1 MDTILFITD
10 LHVGSHVAEFAGV
23 YERAAAHRW
32 RVIELELARIVR
44 PLGELVAQWRP
55 SGCILEGC
63 NVSAADQRSMFKGIP
78 VVNLDPDP
86 ETAATARHTVAS
98 DPRTIADWAA
108 KEILRTSPA
117 SCAYFGWCTK
127 TVWSIERGRIFRE
140 CAARAAAVP
149 FAEFGEDWEMGD
161 TIGVQG
167 RLAKFLAPLPRP
179 VGIFAAND
187 YAAVQVT
194 EACRQLGWQCPEDFM
209 LVGADNE
216 AMHCECADPTI
227 TSIEQD
233 FAEAGRLAA
242 DLLAELIANPRLP
255 PRHLK
260 FGPVRL
266 VRRQSTRAL
275 RFHDPRITR
284 AVERIRRDA
293 TAGLTAADVLA
304 EIPFSRRVAEK
315 RFRAA
320 TGKTILEEIQDV
332 RFEKVCELLETDV
345 PIGHIAGRC
354 GMQSDSFLKRFF
366 KSRTGMTLREW
377 RNAHSGRRA
386 GQPADRKAAPA
397 GKPASSRGI
406 R

>member
-1 MDTILFITD
+1 MCPIAFLPRFCYNTCMDTILFITD
-10 LHVGSHVAEFAGV
+10 LHVGSHAPEFAGV
-23 YERAAAHRW
+23 YERAVAHHW
-32 RVIELELARIVR
+32 RVIELELARTAR
-44 PLGELVAQWRP
+44 PLGELVAQWHP
-55 SGCILEGC
+55 SGCILEGSY
-63 NVSAADQRSMFKGIP
+63 VKAAEAKRAFRGFP

-86 ETAATARHTVAS
+86 ETAASAHHTVAS
-98 DPRTIADWAA
+98 DPGTIAKWAA
-108 KEILRTSPA
+108 KELLRTKPA
-117 SCAYFGWCTK
+117 SCAYFGWCNK
-127 TVWSIERGRIFRE
+127 TVWSVERGRIFIDAVRRE
-140 CAARAAAVP
+140 SNIPVAS
-149 FAEFGEDWEMGD
+149 FDEDWG
-161 TIGVQG
+161 IGETHDVQK
-167 RLAKFLAPLPRP
+167 RLADFLAPLPKP

-194 EACRQLGWQCPEDFM
+194 EACSQAGLECPGDFT
-209 LVGADNE
+209 LVGVDNE
-216 AMHCECADPTI
+216 EMHCECADPTI

-233 FAEAGRLAA
+233 FNEAGRLAA

-293 TAGLTAADVLA
+293 TTGLTAADVLA

-332 RFEKVCELLETDV
+332 RFEKICELLETDV

-354 GMQSDSFLKRFF
+354 GLQSDSFLKRFF
-366 KSRTGMTLREW
+366 KARTGMTLREW
-377 RNAHSGRRA
+377 RNTHRRSG
-386 GQPADRKAAPA
+386 D
-397 GKPASSRGI
+397 
-406 R
+406 

>member
-10 LHVGSHVAEFAGV
+10 LHVGSHVPEFAGV
-23 YERAAAHRW
+23 YERASAHRW
-32 RVIELELARIVR
+32 RVIELELARTVR
-44 PLGELVAQWRP
+44 PLGEVVAQWRP

-63 NVSAADQRSMFKGIP
+63 NVSAADQRRTFSGIP

-86 ETAATARHTVAS
+86 ETSAFAKHTVSS
-98 DPRTIADWAA
+98 DPGKIAVWAA
-108 KEILRTSPA
+108 KELLRTNPA
-117 SCAYFGWCTK
+117 SCVYFGWCTK
-127 TVWSIERGRIFRE
+127 TVWSLERGRIFRE
-140 CAARAAAVP
+140 CAQRDSDKP

-161 TIGVQG
+161 TLGVQR
-167 RLAKFLAPLPRP
+167 RLADFLAPLPKP

-194 EACRQLGWQCPEDFM
+194 EACRRLGWECPRDFT

-216 AMHCECADPTI
+216 VMHCECADPTI

-233 FAEAGRLAA
+233 FMEAGRLSA
-242 DLLAELIANPRLP
+242 DLLAELIENPRLP
-255 PRHLK
+255 PRHLT

-266 VRRQSTRAL
+266 VRRQSTRSL
-275 RFHDPRITR
+275 MFHDPRITR

-293 TAGLTAADVLA
+293 TTGLTAADVLA

-332 RFEKVCELLETDV
+332 RFEKVCELLSTDV
-345 PIGHIAGRC
+345 PIGHIANRC

-366 KSRTGMTLREW
+366 KARTGMTLREW
-377 RNAHSGRRA
+377 RNAHAASGRRL
-386 GQPADRKAAPA
+386 AP
-397 GKPASSRGI
+397 KPAL
-406 R
+406 